1 MGRTILL
8 IDLSKKNLKSAGIF
22 TSALAIFVTIISLD
36 FNAYFHLEAAL
47 LTTGGSVGYTLIV
60 STEKSIASRISE
72 GAMFFGWLGLLIA
85 WTHIAYNG
93 FFNFSPD
100 ELGVAVAYSI
110 HPLLYGLI
118 IKFFSLAFED

>member
-1 MGRTILL
+1 M
-8 IDLSKKNLKSAGIF
+8 
-22 TSALAIFVTIISLD
+22 SLD
-36 FNAYFHLEAAL
+36 VNAYFHPEAAL
-47 LTTGGSVGYTLIV
+47 LITGGTVGYTFIV
-60 STEKSIASRISE
+60 SKDKSIASRISE
-72 GAMFFGWLGLLIA
+72 GAVSFGWLGLLIA

-93 FFNFSPD
+93 FYNFSPD

>member
-1 MGRTILL
+1 M
-8 IDLSKKNLKSAGIF
+8 IDLSKKNLKSVGIF
-22 TSALAIFVTIISLD
+22 TAALAIFGTIISLD

-60 STEKSIASRISE
+60 SGDKSLAYRISE
-72 GAMFFGWLGLLIA
+72 GAVFFGWLGLLIA

-93 FFNFSPD
+93 FYNFSPD

-110 HPLLYGLI
+110 HPLLYGFI
-118 IKFFSLAFED
+118 IKLFLLASED